1 MLVRHGD
8 IYPCYVLLVIFNPLF
23 HGILPLFLPMLAIRI
38 FSLVSSDNTLPNS
51 FARRLAL
58 ASDVCGGNFN
68 PLFHGGFC
76 FGLPSNELLILA
88 ECSGDCL
95 RPNIDC
101 RIFSKVSGLCLYPDT
116 PSPPSVILR
125 SIPVPRSIR
134 PYHLINR
141 RSMAQAPISVKLDS
155 TTIIRFRSV
164 GTLT

>member
-101 RIFSKVSGLCLYPDT
+101 RIFSKVSGLCLYYEVYQFRGLYDRA
-116 PSPPSVILR
+116 IL
-125 SIPVPRSIR
+125 
-134 PYHLINR
+134 
-141 RSMAQAPISVKLDS
+141 
-155 TTIIRFRSV
+155 
-164 GTLT
+164 LTVVLWHRLQYQLN